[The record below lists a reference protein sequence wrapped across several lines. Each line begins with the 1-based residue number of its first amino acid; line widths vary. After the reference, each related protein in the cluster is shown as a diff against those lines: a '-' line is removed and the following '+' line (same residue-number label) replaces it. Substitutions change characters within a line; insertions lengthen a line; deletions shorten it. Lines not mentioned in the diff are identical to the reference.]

1 GPRLLR
7 RICRRARG
15 HPPGA
20 AARVEEG
27 RGGHGRLCQRQDG
40 LPRPCYDGAVFESRD
55 LRGRLRVTG
64 RGVFGRPFFGSAG
77 SIIPC
82 RTGKFREQIRV
93 GAALFAKNNV
103 ISDAYNAKLTPLGRS
118 GRGSLTIFGWVELAY
133 PIIAFMMRF
142 DLDAKMA

>member
-1 GPRLLR
+1 L
-7 RICRRARG
+7 
-15 HPPGA
+15 
-20 AARVEEG
+20 
-27 RGGHGRLCQRQDG
+27 
-40 LPRPCYDGAVFESRD
+40 
-55 LRGRLRVTG
+55 
-64 RGVFGRPFFGSAG
+64 GSAG

-142 DLDAKMA
+142 DLDAKMANRIGRFHAECAAVRHLIDRGDELGGLDRVALLHQGQK